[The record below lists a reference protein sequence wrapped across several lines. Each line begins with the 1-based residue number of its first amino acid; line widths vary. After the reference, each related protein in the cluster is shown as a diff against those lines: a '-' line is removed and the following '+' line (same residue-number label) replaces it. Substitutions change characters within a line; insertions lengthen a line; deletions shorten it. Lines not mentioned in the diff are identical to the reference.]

1 VVRRLLKKAWVVPT
15 SRRGYIKQDICVL
28 PFTNYPSVI
37 PNTHSNLCE
46 GEVGKLVFDDL
57 PTLLSETFKKL
68 LSVSF
73 SSAKLGVSHL
83 VGFGFVT

>member
-1 VVRRLLKKAWVVPT
+1 
-15 SRRGYIKQDICVL
+15 
-28 PFTNYPSVI
+28 
-37 PNTHSNLCE
+37 
-46 GEVGKLVFDDL
+46 VFDDL
-57 PTLLSETFKKL
+57 STLLSETFKKL

>member
-1 VVRRLLKKAWVVPT
+1 MPRGDVPSFKRRVQNPKLPKCNPKHPQFLFVV
-15 SRRGYIKQDICVL
+15 
-28 PFTNYPSVI
+28 
-37 PNTHSNLCE
+37 LCE
-46 GEVGKLVFDDL
+46 GEIGKLVFDDL
-57 PTLLSETFKKL
+57 STLLSETFKKL